1 MRNWRMAWQSPQ
13 EMGHLR
19 YGLYTGPW
27 AFGDGGTL
35 ANRGS
40 LCMHCEE
47 RRGHF
52 RTAFLPQ
59 PHETGDQ
66 KSTYPISR
74 KFSY

>member
-13 EMGHLR
+13 EMGYLR
-19 YGLYTGPW
+19 YGLYTGPG
-27 AFGDGGTL
+27 AFGDGGTF

-52 RTAFLPQ
+52 RRAAT
-59 PHETGDQ
+59 
-66 KSTYPISR
+66 
-74 KFSY
+74 